1 MTAKVLEELRSQLLS
16 QRDKF
21 LLSDKDELPQ
31 TVVKQKSV
39 DSKGLVASKRFLD
52 EEFDESPMKKPS
64 DSSINA
70 LSVLTGMTE
79 KRALAIK

>member
-1 MTAKVLEELRSQLLS
+1 M
-16 QRDKF
+16 
-21 LLSDKDELPQ
+21 
-31 TVVKQKSV
+31 VKQKSV
-39 DSKGLVASKRFLD
+39 ESQGLVASKRFLD